1 MSAWVCPTCGKL
13 NLGDPCIICEQD
25 APDSLRPPLAVRTV
39 GQHRWEWQ
47 HAYTWHLDPETFQVI
62 ESCECGK
69 IHQVWSMDD

>member
-1 MSAWVCPTCGKL
+1 MAGTVK
-13 NLGDPCIICEQD
+13 E
-25 APDSLRPPLAVRTV
+25 PLPVRAI

-47 HAYTWHLDPETFQVI
+47 HVYVWHLDPETFQVI